1 MRVALA
7 ASMVA
12 AASAFGGVAAVG
24 EAVPAAA
31 ELASAI
37 TLSPAVGSPGSAFS
51 ITFSGF
57 YGEVCPTVWFYWDDT
72 QEIASAVSSQKTPVL
87 AHVPAGAAPGRHYV
101 HGMSCYSA
109 VVPFDVV
116 SPTTS
121 PPPPA
126 PTTTVSVPPRPQPTA
141 QPTTVKPTGG
151 PAPTPAQ
158 PGPTTTGPATTPVDT
173 SPVDTSPVATPAGSE
188 APEVTT
194 TGAAA
199 ARLVFDKPSVQ
210 AGEPLSATG
219 TGCDPSAGV
228 DLTSGGQR
236 VGTAVADA
244 AGRFTTPVE
253 FSRVVPGRHVVTAS
267 CGVLLSGAVDV
278 VLTSST
284 SGNTGTLAVLVFFVL
299 AAFTLVAR
307 PRGNRT
313 R

>member
-1 MRVALA
+1 MRAALA

-12 AASAFGGVAAVG
+12 AASAFGAVAAVG
-24 EAVPAAA
+24 GAASAAA
-31 ELASAI
+31 ALAPVV
-37 TLSPAVGSPGSAFS
+37 TLSPAVGTAGSAFS

-72 QEIASAVSSQKTPVL
+72 QQEIASAVSYQKTPVV

-101 HGMSCYSA
+101 HAMSCYSV

-116 SPTTS
+116 PPATS
-121 PPPPA
+121 PPPA
-126 PTTTVSVPPRPQPTA
+126 PTTTVSTPPRPQPTS
-141 QPTTVKPTGG
+141 QPTTVKPPGG
-151 PAPTPAQ
+151 PAPTP
-158 PGPTTTGPATTPVDT
+158 PPPSTGPVGAAATTPVT
-173 SPVDTSPVATPAGSE
+173 SSATAPASTAASE
-188 APEVTT
+188 PAEAATT
-194 TGAAA
+194 TGEPG

-219 TGCDPSAGV
+219 TGCDPLATV
-228 DLTSGGQR
+228 DLTSGGER
-236 VGTAVADA
+236 VGAAVADA
-244 AGRFTTPVE
+244 AGGFTTPVE
-253 FSRVVPGRHVVTAS
+253 LSRVVPGRHVVTAS
-267 CGVLLSGAVDV
+267 CGVLLTGAVDV

-307 PRGNRT
+307 PRGRRT

>member
-7 ASMVA
+7 ATMVA
-12 AASAFGGVAAVG
+12 AASAFGGIAAVG
-24 EAVPAAA
+24 QAEPAAVA
-31 ELASAI
+31 LAPAI
-37 TLSPAVGSPGSAFS
+37 TLSPAAGSPGSAFS

-57 YGEVCPTVWFYWDDT
+57 YGEVCPTVWFYWDD
-72 QEIASAVSSQKTPVL
+72 QLEIASAVSNQKTPVL

-126 PTTTVSVPPRPQPTA
+126 PTTTVSVPPRPQPTS

-151 PAPTPAQ
+151 PAPSP
-158 PGPTTTGPATTPVDT
+158 PRPTTAGPAATTATTPVDT
-173 SPVDTSPVATPAGSE
+173 SPVVTTTGSE
-188 APEVTT
+188 PAEVTT
-194 TGAAA
+194 TGAAT
-199 ARLVFDKPSVQ
+199 ARLIFDKPSVR

-219 TGCDPSAGV
+219 TGCDPLAGV

-307 PRGNRT
+307 PRGGRT